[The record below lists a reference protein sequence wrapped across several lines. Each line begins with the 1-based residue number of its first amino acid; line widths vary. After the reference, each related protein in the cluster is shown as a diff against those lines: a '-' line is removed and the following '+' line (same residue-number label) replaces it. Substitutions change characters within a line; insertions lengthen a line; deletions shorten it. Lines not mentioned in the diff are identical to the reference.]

1 MLSIESRSLLTH
13 PLRKQIQLLIRI
25 NMKKIIYFFT
35 ILLLTV
41 ACESKS
47 KQTNLL
53 SLYPN
58 YYVKVTSIS
67 DGDTFK
73 GLTDDKKEIRFRIYA
88 IDAPEKH
95 QAFGTRSKEYLSDL
109 IFGKTVQIIVQKK
122 SDAYKRPV
130 VWVYTPEGKEVAS
143 EMLKAGMAWHFPQFD
158 STEKYIKDQ
167 EKARSQKKGLWSDA
181 NPIPPWEFR
190 KGK

>member
-1 MLSIESRSLLTH
+1 
-13 PLRKQIQLLIRI
+13 
-25 NMKKIIYFFT
+25 MKKIVYLFA

-47 KQTNLL
+47 KHTDLL
-53 SLYPN
+53 NSHPN
-58 YYVKVTSIS
+58 YSVKVTAIS
-67 DGDTFK
+67 DGDTFR
-73 GLTDDKKEIRFRIYA
+73 GLTADKEEIRFRIYA

-109 IFGKTVQIIVQKK
+109 IFGKTVHVIIQKK

-130 VWVYTPEGKEVAS
+130 VWVYTLDGKDVSS
-143 EMLKAGMAWHFPQFD
+143 EMLKAGMAWHYSQFD
-158 STEKYIKDQ
+158 STEKYIKEQ
-167 EKARSQKKGLWSDA
+167 EKARSQKKGLWSDP

-190 KGK
+190 KKK